1 MQIFF
6 AQAQRQD
13 VVYWCADNRR
23 QPGEPL
29 KCASD
34 FTVGPPSAKSGTY
47 QLYLRAP
54 EGALGNVKGSISL
67 TLADAA

>member
-29 KCASD
+29 ECASD

-47 QLYLRAP
+47 QLYLQAP
-54 EGALGNVKGSISL
+54 EGALETVRGSVSILS
-67 TLADAA
+67 ASAS